1 MTETSKSH
9 PRGPRR
15 RSLLLTLLLAT
26 AALAGA
32 QALVP
37 GLASATIQMGEE
49 CADPTYPS
57 ADCEPNGGGGGSQG
71 GGTSDGSIAGEVIEV
86 HDTPP
91 SPCVVNPSSCLPR
104 ETGNRLRGVQADR
117 GPYQPHRGGR
127 PARVA
132 ERPKPI
138 WLQRCAS
145 QIRSAKA
152 AAKALDAFE
161 QSHLETMAR
170 FSRLGELGELVRER
184 RSERESLQWIKANPS
199 IYSSA
204 DIASREAAIK
214 SLEEHVAEWVRELD
228 DAYGGNLFSRA
239 NAVEKADL
247 AAYEAMAACHFRYE
261 PPNYS
266 RTNDLDR

>member
-104 ETGNRLRGVQADR
+104 QTGGGPRGVQADR
-117 GPYQPHRGGR
+117 GPYLPRHGGR

-132 ERPKPI
+132 KVPKGRTPITREECEGLKKRLDELSADDDYSWAQIQTDRDYISREKEIVEDLEEQLRALAGRKPQNASI
-138 WLQRCAS
+138 WLGQVQ
-145 QIRSAKA
+145 QIRSQLRAHREEVEA
-152 AAKALDAFE
+152 
-161 QSHLETMAR
+161 
-170 FSRLGELGELVRER
+170 LVRQAQRLTREWLSVR
-184 RSERESLQWIKANPS
+184 RGLDQLRPQRHAFTECK
-199 IYSSA
+199 
-204 DIASREAAIK
+204 
-214 SLEEHVAEWVRELD
+214 VR
-228 DAYGGNLFSRA
+228 YGIEVRTDNL
-239 NAVEKADL
+239 
-247 AAYEAMAACHFRYE
+247 
-261 PPNYS
+261 
-266 RTNDLDR
+266 